1 MQFLNLTEYP
11 TICIPKVDLKIKKND
26 ILNIFQKYHFG
37 KIKKVDLI
45 PFGKFKKAFIHLNWD
60 LSNEK
65 SRLVRESMLNKISIK
80 IIYNYNHGWYWIC
93 SASISQQNLPKI
105 N

>member
-1 MQFLNLTEYP
+1 MQFLNLMDYP
-11 TICIPKVDLKIKKND
+11 TICIPKVELKLKKND
-26 ILNIFQKYHFG
+26 ILTIFQKYHLG

-60 LSNEK
+60 LSNQK
-65 SRLVRESMLNKISIK
+65 SKQVRDLLLNKKSIK
-80 IIYNYNHGWYWIC
+80 IIYNYNNGWYWIC